1 MFRYTIRRLLWMIPV
16 IVGVSLIIFVLMD
29 LVPGNIV
36 DTIDTSMMSED
47 QIAELYVR
55 YDLDKTVFYRYGKYM
70 LGLIQGDLGVSQ
82 ATGRTVWRE
91 FTYGFPYTLRL
102 AFFILLLGVAI
113 AIPMGIFAAKYAGTI
128 WDTLITGIT
137 IIGMSMPSFWVGLL
151 LIMLFSAKLDWLPP
165 IYTKGNPLSYLMPVV
180 AGGVSMA
187 ATITRQ
193 TRSAMLD
200 TRRADFLRTA
210 RAKGVSERNIT
221 WRHALR
227 NALIPI
233 VTQVGVMLAV
243 TLAGS
248 AVIETVYS
256 LPGTG
261 KLTVQAVQQRDTTM
275 ACGLVILTCILYVLI
290 LLAVDLV
297 YALVDPRIKV
307 QFQRKGKS
315 RRKLL

>member
-1 MFRYTIRRLLWMIPV
+1 MLRYTIRRLLWILPV

-36 DTIDTSMMSED
+36 DTMDTSMMTEN
-47 QIAELYVR
+47 QIAELYER
-55 YDLDKTVFYRYGKYM
+55 YDLDKSVLFRYSKYM
-70 LGLIQGDLGVSQ
+70 LNLVRGDLGVSQ

-91 FTYGFPYTLRL
+91 FAYGFPYTMRL
-102 AFFILLLGVAI
+102 TFFIFLLGVAI

-128 WDTLITGIT
+128 WDTLITGVT

-151 LIMLFSAKLDWLPP
+151 LIMLFSARLDWLPP

-180 AGGVSMA
+180 AGGISMA

-200 TRRADFLRTA
+200 TSKADYLRTA
-210 RAKGVSERNIT
+210 RAKGVSERGIT
-221 WRHALR
+221 WKHALR

-243 TLAGS
+243 TIAGG
-248 AVIETVYS
+248 AVIETVFA

-290 LLAVDLV
+290 LLAVDLI
-297 YALVDPRIKV
+297 YALVDPRIKA
-307 QFQRKGKS
+307 QFQRKVKS
-315 RRKLL
+315 RRKL